1 MENNIEKINVYY
13 FFPKLEQVEKY
24 CNVNEKCKKNV

>member
-24 CNVNEKCKKNV
+24 WCKKNV